1 MAFRYREENSSMLCH
16 IYSLIVDKAMMLR
29 LEHTVDTSLPSSIHT
44 LLFLFL
50 SGGGGVTVMR
60 SHYVQSPSNTYMLKV
75 KEVS

>member
-44 LLFLFL
+44 LLFL